1 MEECNKTLQKEYIHP
16 QPANKRMKMRYRYP
30 YPWNLAF
37 DVLTYPNMRY
47 EDQTA
52 LYEVYIPKFMEC
64 VNQLNER
71 EQKIIYYR
79 YVELRTLQFCSEQI
93 NLTRE
98 RIRHI
103 ETKSIRKLKSRI
115 KQYMIEPEK
124 IRNLEISKEECEKQS
139 LCKKPKKSAG
149 LTIDYMG
156 LSVRAYNVLRRERVK
171 YIDDLKEMSVDD
183 LKNMR
188 GMGLQTLSEVI
199 GKAGEFGIKFR
210 LFI

>member
-1 MEECNKTLQKEYIHP
+1 
-16 QPANKRMKMRYRYP
+16 
-30 YPWNLAF
+30 
-37 DVLTYPNMRY
+37 
-47 EDQTA
+47 
-52 LYEVYIPKFMEC
+52 
-64 VNQLNER
+64 
-71 EQKIIYYR
+71 
-79 YVELRTLQFCSEQI
+79 
-93 NLTRE
+93 
-98 RIRHI
+98 
-103 ETKSIRKLKSRI
+103 
-115 KQYMIEPEK
+115 MIEPEK